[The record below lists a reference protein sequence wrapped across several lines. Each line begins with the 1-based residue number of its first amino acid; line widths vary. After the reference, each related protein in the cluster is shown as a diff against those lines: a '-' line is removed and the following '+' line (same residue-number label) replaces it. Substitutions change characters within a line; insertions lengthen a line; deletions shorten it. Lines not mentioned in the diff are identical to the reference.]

1 MSLMELPSY
10 ANIDAEGMAAKIGL
24 NVKHI
29 PILIE
34 SFLNEGS
41 TIMTQMTEAISTK
54 DYENISLTAHS
65 IKGSAGNL
73 KFDAIYDLAK
83 EVELSAKDMKSDY
96 PYEEACES
104 LKKAIDSIS
113 L

>member
-1 MSLMELPSY
+1 MELPSY
-10 ANIDAEGMAAKIGL
+10 ANIDAEDMAAKIGL

-29 PILIE
+29 PILVQ
-34 SFLNEGS
+34 SFLDEGA
-41 TIMTQMTEAISTK
+41 TIMTQMLAAINDN
-54 DYENISLTAHS
+54 DYEKISMTAHS

-83 EVELSAKDMKSDY
+83 EVELSAKDAKTDY
-96 PYEEACES
+96 PYGEACTS
-104 LKKAIDSIS
+104 LQTAINSIS

>member
-1 MSLMELPSY
+1 MELPSY
-10 ANIDAEGMAAKIGL
+10 ANLDAENMAAKIGL

-29 PILIE
+29 PILVQ
-34 SFLNEGS
+34 SFLDEGS
-41 TIMTQMTEAISTK
+41 TIMTQMTTAINDK
-54 DYENISLTAHS
+54 DYEKISLTAHS

-83 EVELSAKDMKSDY
+83 EIELSAKDAKSDY
-96 PYEEACES
+96 PYEKACES
-104 LKKAIDSIS
+104 LKVAIDSIS